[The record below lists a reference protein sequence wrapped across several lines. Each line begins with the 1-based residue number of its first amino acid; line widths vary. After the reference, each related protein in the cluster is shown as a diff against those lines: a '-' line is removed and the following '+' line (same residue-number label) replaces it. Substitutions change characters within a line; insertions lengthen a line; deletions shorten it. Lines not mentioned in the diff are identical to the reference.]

1 MDNLEKSKDSNTSED
16 STPIE
21 STDTQPSQPIA
32 GPQYR
37 KKLSDLKDWDRVM
50 SRSKASYEAVQLD
63 VIKQVEIIF
72 DVNI

>member
-1 MDNLEKSKDSNTSED
+1 MDDLEKLEESSMSED

-21 STDTQPSQPIA
+21 STETQPSQTIT
-32 GPQYR
+32 GLQYR

-63 VIKQVEIIF
+63 AIRQVEIFFHI
-72 DVNI
+72 NA